1 MEGEEKVIVVI
12 YAAAITFVFVR
23 VFIEPDTADVKVLF
37 AFVFLMLS
45 EIYMKLEEI
54 ERNQKSSWYTP
65 RQ

>member
-12 YAAAITFVFVR
+12 YTAAITFVFVR

-37 AFVFLMLS
+37 AFVFLMLF